1 MEEAPLNETQVS
13 LSLAERRAW
22 RETAQV
28 SQEAN
33 IDDELPAEG
42 W

>member
-13 LSLAERRAW
+13 LSLAEKRAW

-28 SQEAN
+28 AGSN

-42 W
+42 